1 MTICFQEEKK
11 EEKREIEP
19 LPRVFSLERSENSH
33 DDEARTHAT
42 QNNKDNISDDGND
55 YY

>member
-1 MTICFQEEKK
+1 MTVCFQEEKE

-19 LPRVFSLERSENSH
+19 LPRVFSLERSENSP
-33 DDEARTHAT
+33 DEEERIHAT
-42 QNNKDNISDDGND
+42 QNNKDDICDDDND